1 MRSNDLL
8 YSLVVVLAPTCE
20 TTLGATVGHQAHA
33 AFLSTIREENPALA
47 EALHAPG
54 VPVRPFTVSP
64 LLGAAPHHD
73 ASMRLLSGQECY
85 LRFTLL
91 YAPIY
96 EQFMAHFLR
105 AGQRPALRLGE
116 AVLLVKEIRTTPGSH
131 PWAGY
136 NSWAE
141 LVAGARP
148 EPEITLEFA
157 SPTAFGFGQQAWG
170 KKAMVL
176 PLPELVFDSLARQW
190 NSLAPVP
197 LQIDRQALRTYT
209 DQHVVIKR
217 LESLHTQ
224 MLHFAK
230 APQVGFVGR
239 VSFGLMGDNDIARLY
254 LNMLA
259 DFAFYAGVGMKTTMG
274 MGQCRRVGGGRA

>member
-1 MRSNDLL
+1 
-8 YSLVVVLAPTCE
+8 
-20 TTLGATVGHQAHA
+20 
-33 AFLSTIREENPALA
+33 
-47 EALHAPG
+47 
-54 VPVRPFTVSP
+54 
-64 LLGAAPHHD
+64 
-73 ASMRLLSGQECY
+73 
-85 LRFTLL
+85 
-91 YAPIY
+91 
-96 EQFMAHFLR
+96 
-105 AGQRPALRLGE
+105 
-116 AVLLVKEIRTTPGSH
+116 
-131 PWAGY
+131 
-136 NSWAE
+136 
-141 LVAGARP
+141 
-148 EPEITLEFA
+148 
-157 SPTAFGFGQQAWG
+157 
-170 KKAMVL
+170 MVL